1 MNKVRW
7 IVLGVIACLI
17 VAAGAY
23 LWASSL
29 MDSLY
34 AYRSPLHNSP
44 PPAGAPLGQPL
55 TRRVVFVLID
65 ALRVDTALKPE
76 VMPFLHTLR
85 ARGAWATVH
94 SRAPSYSDPGYSVL
108 MIGAWPDLS
117 DGPAMNAPYE
127 DTLPWT
133 QDNLFTAAH
142 RAGLKTAVS
151 GYYWFEKLI
160 PQEAVD
166 AHFYTAGEDAAA
178 DRAVVDAARP
188 WLEGG
193 HYAFMLIHLD
203 QVDYAGH
210 HEGGPRDPRW
220 DAAARRAD
228 ELLREIVSS
237 LDLARDTVIVISDH
251 GQIDRGGHGG
261 EEPIVLIE
269 PFVMAGAG
277 VRAGKYPDI
286 QQVDIAP
293 TVAVLLGTNLPA
305 SSQGR
310 PLVEMLDLSEAQK
323 DAIRKA
329 LSLQQALLLDAYL
342 SALAARPAN
351 VHVEPGHDPL
361 GAYQAMLQQV
371 RESRLKRER
380 LPRFV
385 LAAALA
391 LIPALILFRKRS
403 RDLVWMLGGALLYML
418 LFHFGYAVLAGRTYS
433 LSSVASADDIILF
446 TAGAAAV
453 SLIMA
458 WLATSLGLGL
468 FRSTSRRAAEGS
480 LAMVFITLYL
490 LALPILW
497 SFALNG
503 VLITWTLPDF
513 GSMFLGFLSTL
524 QSLIVAA
531 LGLLLTGLAALVARF

>member
-1 MNKVRW
+1 MNKFRW
-7 IVLGVIACLI
+7 ILLGVVACLI

-23 LWASSL
+23 FWASSL

-34 AYRSPLHNSP
+34 AYRSPLHSSP
-44 PPAGAPLGQPL
+44 PPAGAPLGEPL

-65 ALRVDTALKPE
+65 ALRVDTSLKSE
-76 VMPFLHTLR
+76 VMPFLNTLR
-85 ARGAWATVH
+85 VQGAWATVH

-117 DGPAMNAPYE
+117 DGPAMNTPYE
-127 DTLPWT
+127 ETPAWT
-133 QDNLFTAAH
+133 QDNLFAAAH

-151 GYYWFEKLI
+151 GYYWFERLI

-188 WLEGG
+188 WLESG
-193 HYAFMLIHLD
+193 HYAFVLIHLD

-210 HEGGPRDPRW
+210 HEGGPRDRRW

-228 ELLREIVSS
+228 DLLREIVSA
-237 LDLARDTVIVISDH
+237 LDLTRDTVIVISDH
-251 GQIDRGGHGG
+251 GQIERGGHGG
-261 EEPIVLIE
+261 EEPIVLVE
-269 PFVMAGAG
+269 PFVLAGAG
-277 VRAGKYPDI
+277 VRAGQYPDI

-310 PLVEMLDLSEAQK
+310 PLVEMLVLSEAQK
-323 DAIRKA
+323 DAIREA
-329 LSLQQALLLDAYL
+329 LSRQQALLLDAYL
-342 SALAARPAN
+342 PAVAARPAN
-351 VHVEPGHDPL
+351 LSIIPGDDPL
-361 GAYQAMLQQV
+361 GAYQAVLQQV
-371 RESRLKRER
+371 RESRLRRER
-380 LPRFV
+380 VPRFI
-385 LAAALA
+385 LAAVLA
-391 LIPALILFRKRS
+391 LIPAGILFWKRNQA
-403 RDLVWMLGGALLYML
+403 LVWMLGGALLYTL

-433 LSSVASADDIILF
+433 LSSVASAEDIILF
-446 TAGAAAV
+446 TAGTAAI
-453 SLIMA
+453 SLVIA

-468 FRSTSRRAAEGS
+468 FRSTPRRAAEMS
-480 LAMVFITLYL
+480 LAMLFIVLYL
-490 LALPILW
+490 LGLPILG

-503 VLITWTLPDF
+503 LLITWTLPDF
-513 GSMFLGFLSTL
+513 GSMFLGFLSAL

-531 LGLLLTGLAALVARF
+531 LGLLLTGLAALAARF